1 MKTFLTGIAL
11 LIASNGFAQ
20 LSGWNNTGGN
30 SRLNGYVDVAGP
42 TEDSLLWQAQSNGA
56 FATPFF
62 IEGDYVVTMRFM
74 SLTNAP
80 VECYNLMTG
89 ELLWSADVTNNAGR
103 SLPVGLRDGR
113 LFVVRL
119 TESPNDTLYALN
131 VNDGS
136 FLYTAPFTVMP
147 YITETAAFDSIGN
160 LYIGGDLVTYKMD
173 PTNGEL
179 IWQTPTVEMSSG
191 SGEMAINN
199 LNNTGYTV
207 ESLNGLSYLWATDL
221 SSGLKK
227 YEHLVEDL
235 QPGGNVPQS
244 ALMVGNNGI
253 IYVHLT
259 EDNIA
264 AFTDDGTQLNLL
276 WQTEIT
282 GNSPFSLLCSGED
295 GSVYAPSDGGIIRLN
310 GLTGE
315 IMNVSE
321 SITQGGYFF
330 PRLTA
335 TNNGI
340 IYATNGES
348 YVYAFDSELN
358 ILWSNYLPNNNT
370 SGVCIAPNGIAVVGG
385 QNVIQAYVP
394 SVVNSVVD
402 VVDDGFEVYPNP
414 TQSVLFVKCSS
425 KQMGKE
431 YSIHDCTGRVV
442 HTGFLQQIVSTIH
455 LPQLSPGVY
464 MLNADAR
471 GQGVRFIVE

>member
-20 LSGWNNTGGN
+20 ISGWNNTGGN

>member
-11 LIASNGFAQ
+11 LITSFGFAQ

-62 IEGDYVVTMRFM
+62 IEGDYVVTMRFL

-160 LYIGGDLVTYKMD
+160 MYIGGDLFTYKMD

-227 YEHLVEDL
+227 YEHIVEDL

-264 AFTDDGTQLNLL
+264 AFTDDGSQLNLL

-295 GSVYAPSDGGIIRLN
+295 GSVYAPSAGGIIRLN

-348 YVYAFDSELN
+348 YLYAFDSELN

-394 SVVNSVVD
+394 SVVNAVVD
-402 VVDDGFEVYPNP
+402 VVDDAFEVYPSP
-414 TQSVLFVKCSS
+414 TKSVLFVKCSA

-431 YSIHDCTGRVV
+431 YSIHDYTGRVV
-442 HTGFLQQIVSTIH
+442 QRGQLQQLVSTIQ

-464 MLNADAR
+464 ILNGDIQ

>member
-160 LYIGGDLVTYKMD
+160 FYIGGDLVTYKMD

>member
-1 MKTFLTGIAL
+1 M
-11 LIASNGFAQ
+11 
-20 LSGWNNTGGN
+20 
-30 SRLNGYVDVAGP
+30 
-42 TEDSLLWQAQSNGA
+42 
-56 FATPFF
+56 
-62 IEGDYVVTMRFM
+62 
-74 SLTNAP
+74 
-80 VECYNLMTG
+80 
-89 ELLWSADVTNNAGR
+89 
-103 SLPVGLRDGR
+103 
-113 LFVVRL
+113 
-119 TESPNDTLYALN
+119 
-131 VNDGS
+131 
-136 FLYTAPFTVMP
+136 
-147 YITETAAFDSIGN
+147 
-160 LYIGGDLVTYKMD
+160 YIGGDLVTYKMD

-227 YEHLVEDL
+227 YEILVEDL

-244 ALMVGNNGI
+244 ALMVANNGI
-253 IYVHLT
+253 IYVQLT
-259 EDNIA
+259 QDNIA

-295 GSVYAPSDGGIIRLN
+295 GSVYAPSEGGIIRLN

-321 SITQGGYFF
+321 SITQGGFF
-330 PRLTA
+330 SPRLTA

-340 IYATNGES
+340 VYATNGEN

-358 ILWSNYLPNNNT
+358 VLWSDYLPNNNT
-370 SGVCIAPNGIAVVGG
+370 SGVCIAPNGVAVVGG

-394 SVVNSVVD
+394 SEVNAIAD
-402 VVDDGFEVYPNP
+402 NHDTPFEVYPNP
-414 TQSVLFVKCSS
+414 TQSVLFVKSS
-425 KQMGKE
+425 AKQLGKE
-431 YSIHDCTGRVV
+431 YSIRDCTGRVV
-442 HTGFLQQIVSTIH
+442 HSGFLQQIVSAIN

-464 MLNADAR
+464 VLNADAR

>member
-11 LIASNGFAQ
+11 LIATFGFAQ

-42 TEDSLLWQAQSNGA
+42 MEDSLLWQVQSQG
-56 FATPFF
+56 FFGTPFF
-62 IEGDYVVTMRFM
+62 IENDYVVTMRFM

-89 ELLWSADVTNNAGR
+89 ELLWSADFTNNAGR

-147 YITETAAFDSIGN
+147 YITETAVFDSIGN
-160 LYIGGDLVTYKMD
+160 MYIGGDLVTYKMD

-179 IWQTPTVEMSSG
+179 LWQTPTVEMSSG

-227 YEHLVEDL
+227 YEILVEDL

-244 ALMVGNNGI
+244 ALMVANNGI
-253 IYVHLT
+253 IYVQLT
-259 EDNIA
+259 QDNIA

-282 GNSPFSLLCSGED
+282 GNSPFSLLCTGED
-295 GSVYAPSDGGIIRLN
+295 GSVYAPSAGGIIRLN

-321 SITQGGYFF
+321 SITQGGFF
-330 PRLTA
+330 SPRLTA

-340 IYATNGES
+340 VYATNGEN

-358 ILWSNYLPNNNT
+358 VLWSDYLPNNNT
-370 SGVCIAPNGIAVVGG
+370 SGVCIAPNGVAVVGG

-394 SVVNSVVD
+394 SVINAVVD

-442 HTGFLQQIVSTIH
+442 HTGFLQQIVSTIY

-471 GQGVRFIVE
+471 SQGVRFIVE

>member
-264 AFTDDGTQLNLL
+264 AFTDDGSQLNLL

-282 GNSPFSLLCSGED
+282 GNSPFSLLCSGDD

>member
-1 MKTFLTGIAL
+1 MKTFLTGISL
-11 LIASNGFAQ
+11 LMASYGFAQ

-42 TEDSLLWQAQSNGA
+42 MEDSLLWQVQSQG
-56 FATPFF
+56 FFGTPFF
-62 IEGDYVVTMRFM
+62 IENDYVVTMRFM

-147 YITETAAFDSIGN
+147 YITETAVFDSIGN
-160 LYIGGDLVTYKMD
+160 MYIGGDLVTYKMD

-227 YEHLVEDL
+227 YEILVEDL

-244 ALMVGNNGI
+244 ALMVANNGI
-253 IYVHLT
+253 IYVQLT
-259 EDNIA
+259 QDNIA

-295 GSVYAPSDGGIIRLN
+295 GSVYAPSEGGIIRLN

-321 SITQGGYFF
+321 SITQGGFF
-330 PRLTA
+330 SPRLTA

-340 IYATNGES
+340 VYATNGEN

-358 ILWSNYLPNNNT
+358 VLWSDYLPNNNT
-370 SGVCIAPNGIAVVGG
+370 SGVCIAPNGVAVVGG

-394 SVVNSVVD
+394 SVINAVVD

-431 YSIHDCTGRVV
+431 YSIRDCTGRVV

>member
-11 LIASNGFAQ
+11 LIASFGFAQ

-42 TEDSLLWQAQSNGA
+42 TEDSLLWQAQSDGA

-160 LYIGGDLVTYKMD
+160 MYIGGDLVTYKMD

-227 YEHLVEDL
+227 YEHIVEDL

-264 AFTDDGTQLNLL
+264 AFADDGSQLNLL

-295 GSVYAPSDGGIIRLN
+295 GSVYAPSAGGIIRLN

-321 SITQGGYFF
+321 SITQGGYFI

-348 YVYAFDSELN
+348 YLYAFDSELN

-370 SGVCIAPNGIAVVGG
+370 SGVCIAPNGIAIVGG
-385 QNVIQAYVP
+385 QNVIRAYVP
-394 SVVNSVVD
+394 SVVNAVVD
-402 VVDDGFEVYPNP
+402 VMDDAFEVYPSP
-414 TQSVLFVKCSS
+414 TKSVLFVKCSA
-425 KQMGKE
+425 KQIGKE
-431 YSIHDCTGRVV
+431 YSIHDYTGRVV
-442 HTGFLQQIVSTIH
+442 QRGQLQQLVSTIQ

-464 MLNADAR
+464 ILNGDIQ